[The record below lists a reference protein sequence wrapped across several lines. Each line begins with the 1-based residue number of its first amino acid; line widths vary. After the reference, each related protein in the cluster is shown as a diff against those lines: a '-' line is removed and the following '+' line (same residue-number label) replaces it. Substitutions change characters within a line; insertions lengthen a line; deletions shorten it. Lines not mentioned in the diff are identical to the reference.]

1 MAKWNRDKKVLD
13 HEHTRFWR
21 HDLRDVDQPNLQK
34 DIFPYDEVSRID
46 FDHKLIPI
54 NPADELVITTQH
66 FAMVN
71 RPVPLI
77 RLNRLSIC
85 TR

>member
-1 MAKWNRDKKVLD
+1 MSKWNRDKIVLD

-46 FDHKLIPI
+46 FDHKLMPI
-54 NPADELVITTQH
+54 DPADELVITDTTFRDGQQ
-66 FAMVN
+66 A
-71 RPVPLI
+71 RPPYTV
-77 RLNRLSIC
+77 
-85 TR
+85 